1 MIGGHEGSIAG
12 GLAVG
17 GAADVRFVLVDV
29 ARGFGA
35 TASGM
40 VGLDAGGGAEGVVVP
55 AIEVPILRIHDQFI
69 QFIKGLNN
77 PHGLQKKTDTS
88 GIRTHAENPMD
99 FKTNP
104 LTTRA

>member
-1 MIGGHEGSIAG
+1 MG
-12 GLAVG
+12 GLGVG

-77 PHGLQKKTDTS
+77 PHGLQKKPTS
-88 GIRTHAENPMD
+88 VGLEPTRKTHWTLKP
-99 FKTNP
+99 TP
-104 LTTRA
+104 